1 MKDYLRLIDTDTTG
15 PRYDVTPLFADPEAF
30 SSLVE
35 DLLEGFAGVPFDLI
49 AGIDALGFILG
60 AAMAM
65 KAGKGLVPVR
75 KCGKLPVNVDRVSF
89 IDYTGEKK
97 ALEIRPD
104 AIDEGVRVLVVD
116 EWIETGAQ
124 VSATVDLI
132 EGRGGVIVGI
142 ASIAMDENPRTDA
155 LREKYPYCT
164 VWEDGLR

>member
-1 MKDYLRLIDTDTTG
+1 MKDYLRLIDTDTSG

-30 SSLVE
+30 SNLVE
-35 DLLEGFAGVPFDLI
+35 DLLEAFVGVPFDLM

-65 KAGKGLVPVR
+65 RAGKGFVAVR
-75 KCGKLPVNVDRVSF
+75 KGGKLPVDVDRVSF
-89 IDYTGEKK
+89 VDYTGKDK

-104 AIDEGVRVLVVD
+104 AVDEGVRVLVVD

-124 VSATVDLI
+124 VSAAVDLI

-142 ASIAMDENPRTDA
+142 ASIAMDKNPRTDA
-155 LREKYPYCT
+155 LREKYPCCT
-164 VWEDGLR
+164 VWQDGLR